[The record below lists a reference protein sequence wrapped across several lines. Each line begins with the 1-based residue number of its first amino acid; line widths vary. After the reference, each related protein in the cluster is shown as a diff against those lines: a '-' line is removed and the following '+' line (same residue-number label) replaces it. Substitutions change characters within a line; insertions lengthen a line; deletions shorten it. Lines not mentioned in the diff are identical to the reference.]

1 MSNYKEKVL
10 LLDGEAVQTLII
22 ARTLKSAGYEV
33 HLFCNGTE
41 NYGYHTKY
49 ASKKTVVKTE
59 PEGDFL
65 KFVKKYVVEN
75 RIATI
80 IPMNDEGAVFM
91 SKFKS
96 ELVKLCPILLPD
108 WDIFEKGYDK
118 NLLMALC
125 AQKRYPHP
133 ITIDLEKVA
142 YESITEKEMPFPA
155 IIKPNYTS
163 GGRGMTLVNSPAEL
177 SEKYPAIREHY
188 GECHLQHFVKAG
200 GKQVKVQ
207 VFIDPRDGKTY
218 ASVIHKQR
226 FYPEKGGSSSCN
238 MTIQDDNITDIC
250 TRVLRDIGW
259 SGFADFDLIEDPETH
274 ELLIMEINPRIPACI
289 KSAILSGMDYGVM
302 IADVSLGKPL
312 KNYTYKPGKKL
323 RHIGFEVLWFLKS
336 KNRWK
341 TKPCWFNWLDP
352 NLSFQDFSLRD
363 PMPFFYGTWGNI
375 NKMTDPAFR
384 KQKSGLSDSNMNRIV
399 KTPRWGGGGVIPV
412 RVPHV
417 GLLIA

>member
-1 MSNYKEKVL
+1 MSNLKEKIL

-22 ARTLKSAGYEV
+22 ARTLKKAGYEV

-49 ASKKTVVKTE
+49 ASKRTVVKTE
-59 PEGDFL
+59 QEEEL
-65 KFVKKYVVEN
+65 LESVKKYVAEN
-75 RIATI
+75 EIATI

-91 SKFKS
+91 SKYKS
-96 ELVKLCPILLPD
+96 ELVKVCPILLPD
-108 WDIFEKGYDK
+108 WNVFVKGYDK
-118 NLLMALC
+118 NLLMSLC
-125 AQKRYPHP
+125 AEKGYPHP
-133 ITIDLEKVA
+133 KTIDLEKVA
-142 YESITEKEMPFPA
+142 YESVTEKEMQFPA

-163 GGRGMTLVNSPAEL
+163 GGRGMTLVNSPVEL
-177 SEKYPAIREHY
+177 REKYPSIREQY

-200 GKQVKVQ
+200 GRQVKVQ
-207 VFIDPRDGKTY
+207 VFIDPRDGKTHT
-218 ASVIHKQR
+218 SVIHKQR

-238 MTIQDDNITDIC
+238 MTIQDDKIAGIC
-250 TRVLRDIGW
+250 TQVLRDIGW
-259 SGFADFDLIEDPETH
+259 VGFADFDTIEDPRTG

-312 KNYTYKPGKKL
+312 KDYTYKPGQKL

-341 TKPCWFNWLDP
+341 TKPCWFNWIDP
-352 NLSFQDFSLRD
+352 KLTFQDFSWRD

-375 NKMTDPAFR
+375 KKQRSAEFR
-384 KQKSGLSDSNMNRIV
+384 KAKGGLN
-399 KTPRWGGGGVIPV
+399 
-412 RVPHV
+412 
-417 GLLIA
+417 